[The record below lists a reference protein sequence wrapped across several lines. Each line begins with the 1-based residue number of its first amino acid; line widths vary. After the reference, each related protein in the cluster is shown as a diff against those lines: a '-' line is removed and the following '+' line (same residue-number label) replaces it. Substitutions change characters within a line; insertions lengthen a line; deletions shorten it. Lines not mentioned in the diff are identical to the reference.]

1 MVSFRTTLLALVG
14 AVAVSADY
22 WVDPDTVP
30 EYLRSRLGI
39 RAVLSKSM
47 N

>member
-22 WVDPDTVP
+22 WVDPQTVP

-39 RAVLSKSM
+39 RTAL
-47 N
+47 